1 MGNNFLIAGML
12 YRILSF
18 CLCYSFIFI
27 SSCQEAELPGR
38 PNILWI
44 TIEDLTPMLGCYGDP
59 TALTPNI
66 DKLSS
71 EGVRYTNAYASA
83 AVCSPARSCLI
94 TGVFAT
100 TLGTQNLRSETDVP
114 SWIIPFPRYLR
125 DVGYY
130 CSNNYKEDYNFTVSG
145 AWDESSK
152 TAHWRNRQPGQPFF
166 SVFNLE
172 TTHQSKIFGSDSV
185 YEARY
190 SGYLDKIDKTDP
202 ADVVLPPYSFDT
214 PEIRKLWARY
224 YDNVKIVDLQVEQL
238 LRELKEDGL
247 DDNTIIFFF
256 SDHGTGMPRGK
267 RALYDSGTNVPLII
281 TAPKQYQESL
291 DLEAGTINDRLVS
304 FADFAPTM
312 LRMLDLEIPDFVQ
325 GKAFLKNESNQPEF
339 VFATSDRVD
348 EAYELVRSVR
358 TKQYRYIR
366 NYLPH
371 RPLIQPNYYSD
382 QSEISKAN
390 KRILESNPQMSD
402 AQKSMWL
409 SKRPVEELYDTTVDP
424 HEVNNLASDPT
435 YRDVLLQLRS
445 FNREM
450 VKKTRDS
457 GLATEVFMYEVSDG
471 STPYEALE
479 NNSTFP
485 LTNILNW
492 LDELYFDDPGP
503 EKILQHLNHEHP
515 LISYWTMIGLQYNQ
529 KLDQLYIEPLRALA
543 DQPLSLVSL
552 TASETL
558 CKFGHLEAIDKI
570 VAGLSTEN
578 PYLLLMSARAFELIE
593 NKPPQAMG
601 QGRQAWLRLK
611 QQTEGKWKGYDLYAY
626 WSLSQV
632 FGKSE
637 DLKVDT

>member
-1 MGNNFLIAGML
+1 MPN
-12 YRILSF
+12 
-18 CLCYSFIFI
+18 
-27 SSCQEAELPGR
+27 R

-59 TALTPNI
+59 TALTPTI
-66 DKLSS
+66 DKLAS

-114 SWIIPFPRYLR
+114 SWIVPFPKYLR
-125 DVGYY
+125 EVGYY
-130 CSNNYKEDYNFTVSG
+130 CSNNYKEDYNFQVSG

-152 TAHWRNRQPGQPFF
+152 TAHWRNRQPKQPFF

-190 SGYLDKIDKTDP
+190 SEYLDKIERTDP
-202 ADVVLPPYSFDT
+202 KDVVPPSYSFDT
-214 PEIRKLWARY
+214 PQIRTLWARY
-224 YDNVKIVDLQVEQL
+224 YDNVKIVDLQVAEL
-238 LRELKEDGL
+238 LKELKEEGL
-247 DDNTIIFFF
+247 EDNTIIFFF

-267 RALYDSGTNVPLII
+267 RALYDSGTKVPLII
-281 TAPKQYQESL
+281 TAPKQYQESFNL
-291 DLEAGTINDRLVS
+291 KPGTINDRLIS

-312 LRMLDLEIPDFVQ
+312 LKMLELEAPSFIQ
-325 GKAFLKNESNQPEF
+325 GENFLENEKSPSDF

-390 KRILESNPQMSD
+390 KKILESNPEMSD
-402 AQKSMWL
+402 AQKSMWS
-409 SKRPVEELYDTTVDP
+409 SKRPVEELYDTTLDP
-424 HEVNNLASDPT
+424 EEVNNLASDQD
-435 YRDVLLQLRS
+435 YSDVLLELRS
-445 FNREM
+445 VNRKM
-450 VKKTRDS
+450 VNKTRDS
-457 GLATEVFMYEVSDG
+457 GLATEVYMYEVSHE

-479 NNSTFP
+479 NDSIFP
-485 LTNILNW
+485 LTDILNW
-492 LDELYFDDPGP
+492 LDELYLDNPGT
-503 EKILQHLNHEHP
+503 EKILEHLNHEHP

-529 KLDQLYIEPLRALA
+529 QLDQSYVEPLQTLA
-543 DQPLSLVSL
+543 NQPLSLVSL

-558 CKFGHLEAIDKI
+558 CKFGHIEAIDKI
-570 VAGLSTEN
+570 VEGLSSEN

-593 NKPPQAMG
+593 NKSLEAMD
-601 QGRQAWLRLK
+601 QGREAWLRLK
-611 QQTEGKWKGYDLYAY
+611 QQTDGKWKGYDLYAY

-632 FGKSE
+632 YGIDGNSPS
-637 DLKVDT
+637 